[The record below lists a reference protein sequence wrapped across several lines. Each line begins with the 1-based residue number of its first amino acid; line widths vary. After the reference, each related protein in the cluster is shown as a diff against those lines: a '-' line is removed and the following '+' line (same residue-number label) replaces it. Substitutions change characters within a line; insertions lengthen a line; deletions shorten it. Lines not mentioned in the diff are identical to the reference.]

1 MATNTKTRNR
11 TSTAADVKADTGMP
25 VNGKP
30 GNGTSEKAAKI
41 AGLPRERVADVL
53 AGKPDGATAREIAG
67 ETKLAQ
73 STVTTALKALKQD
86 GTVVCLPGRS
96 KDNPRTADVW
106 RTATTGTPGP
116 GSDEQTGSS
125 PE

>member
-1 MATNTKTRNR
+1 MATNTKTRNH
-11 TSTAADVKADTGMP
+11 TTTATADAKAST
-25 VNGKP
+25 GKP

-41 AGLPRERVADVL
+41 ARLPRERVAAVL

-106 RTATTGTPGP
+106 RTATTTGTPGP
-116 GSDEQTGSS
+116 GSDEPTGSS
-125 PE
+125 PEPV